1 MYMCLKLHIEN
12 LNSNPY
18 PSSHK
23 NFYTCEITI
32 LLLISLLKHGLFH
45 YTWYSRSGLFGLSCK
60 VNPRSYDPFGLRKNE
75 GKIEGSKVELTKN
88 MLILGYFY
96 STLFYSPILSFNSNG
111 PLSLISLNYYSMK
124 FLECL
129 INKE

>member
-1 MYMCLKLHIEN
+1 MCLKFHIEN

-23 NFYTCEITI
+23 NFSTCEITI

-45 YTWYSRSGLFGLSCK
+45 YTWYSRSGLFGLRCK
-60 VNPRSYDPFGLRKNE
+60 VNSRSYDPFGLRKNE

>member
-1 MYMCLKLHIEN
+1 MCLKFHIEN

-45 YTWYSRSGLFGLSCK
+45 YTWYSRSGLFGLRCK
-60 VNPRSYDPFGLRKNE
+60 VNSRSYDPFGLRKNE

-88 MLILGYFY
+88 MLILGISILLY
-96 STLFYSPILSFNSNG
+96 STLSSSLS
-111 PLSLISLNYYSMK
+111 IQTDH
-124 FLECL
+124 
-129 INKE
+129 